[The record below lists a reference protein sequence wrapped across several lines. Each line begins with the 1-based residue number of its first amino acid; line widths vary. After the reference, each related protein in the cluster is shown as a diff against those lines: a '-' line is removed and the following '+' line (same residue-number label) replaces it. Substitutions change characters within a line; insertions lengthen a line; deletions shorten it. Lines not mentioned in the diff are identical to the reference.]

1 MGKLLI
7 EAADDKFLP
16 MQQPS
21 SFAIKPFLWMNFEC
35 IMDKF

>member
-7 EAADDKFLP
+7 EVADDKFLP

-21 SFAIKPFLWMNFEC
+21 SFAIKPFFMNEF
-35 IMDKF
+35 